1 MLSRLLQWNFSMVFF
16 SLFFWWVFSFAGKC
30 SYIDAKS
37 AASNKTISNGCSHR
51 RTERCR
57 FSWCSHEIHLSRFRV
72 TVGRFQCTSLAM
84 ARKSVRTIRCGF
96 HYTCANLYESSVGAN
111 GPHSFVCSFFGVI
124 AIKVIFVLVEICG
137 ERVCV
142 WLIAAFMSSHC
153 QQWTNTKYDY
163 NFNLIY
169 KLEMA

>member
-1 MLSRLLQWNFSMVFF
+1 MPSRLLQWHFFNVFF
-16 SLFFWWVFSFAGKC
+16 CFSGGCFCFAGKC

-37 AASNKTISNGCSHR
+37 AASNQTISNGCSHR

-84 ARKSVRTIRCGF
+84 ARKSVRTIRCGL

-111 GPHSFVCSFFGVI
+111 GLHSCVFFWCNCNQSYICISRDMWHACVRVSDRSIHVI
-124 AIKVIFVLVEICG
+124 SLSAVNKHKI
-137 ERVCV
+137 
-142 WLIAAFMSSHC
+142 WLQF
-153 QQWTNTKYDY
+153 
-163 NFNLIY
+163 
-169 KLEMA
+169 